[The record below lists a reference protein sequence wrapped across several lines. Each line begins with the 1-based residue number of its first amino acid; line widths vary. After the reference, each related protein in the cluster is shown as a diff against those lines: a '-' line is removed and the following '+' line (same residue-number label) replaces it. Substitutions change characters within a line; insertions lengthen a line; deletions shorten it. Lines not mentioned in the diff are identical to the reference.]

1 MLKKI
6 QNKLKAPITL
16 GLDDYVQSM
25 HDDEKI
31 PPELPPQAL
40 NKPQKIYSRPQ
51 NKSEETPKEDYFDD
65 YFDKEFD
72 QIPNTPFLTYKYK
85 DEDKDILKSPENDP
99 EEGFYREGSKIKAP
113 SRFPWV
119 RWWKP
124 LSEKEQIVSVAGAL
138 TVAFL
143 GLCAGII
150 MNTGSSENAQSLV
163 LKTSK
168 KTYELGETV
177 KIKESSF
184 VDKKKTDEE
193 ILDSV
198 SMYSTL
204 FTDTGKYSYDD
215 VTGVVK
221 SRNKDFLNVGKYT
234 VTLSYKKDGVS
245 KEKDVSIVV
254 KDTKKPEFKNFK
266 NRIYVLQGMSGV
278 DLKDYF
284 AATDK
289 SGMVS
294 ISCDDSKVDLKTV
307 GSYTMTVKA
316 RDASD
321 NVTKKKCQ
329 VHVVSIEDVKNGKV
343 LSKLA
348 DGSAPSDATTAV
360 NDSIQTDKNN
370 EIASAESA
378 AREAYN
384 NWQSLVSQANAVQ
397 SQITQL
403 QNKKSTEQQ
412 NLNIL
417 KQKVDYAQSKLDE
430 AEASGEDTNI
440 IDSLKEQLEQAQKNY
455 TTYSGQITDSS
466 EIDQE
471 VSQLN
476 KQLLDLQKKASAAK
490 DNYDN
495 LNNILQQK
503 KAS

>member
-1 MLKKI
+1 MIKKI

-16 GLDDYVQSM
+16 GLDDYIQAKIEE
-25 HDDEKI
+25 DEL

-51 NKSEETPKEDYFDD
+51 SNFEEEPQEEYFEN
-65 YFDKEFD
+65 YFDKNFE
-72 QIPNTPFLTYKYK
+72 QIPNTPFLNYS
-85 DEDKDILKSPENDP
+85 ENPESSSSTNPKNDF
-99 EEGFYREGSKIKAP
+99 EEGFYREGSKIKPP

-119 RWWKP
+119 RWWKA
-124 LSEKEQIVSVAGAL
+124 LSEKEQIVSIAGAL

-143 GLCAGII
+143 GLCVGII
-150 MNTGSSENAQSLV
+150 MNTGSSEDTQNLV

-177 KIKESSF
+177 KIKKSTLI
-184 VDKKKTDEE
+184 DKKKTDEE

-204 FTDTGKYSYDD
+204 FTDVGRYSYDD
-215 VTGVVK
+215 DSGVVK

-234 VTLSYKKDGVS
+234 VTLSYKKDGNT
-245 KEKDVSIVV
+245 KEKDVTIVV
-254 KDTKKPEFKNFK
+254 KDTKKPEFKNFR

-284 AATDK
+284 KATDK
-289 SGMVS
+289 SGTVS

-321 NVTKKKCQ
+321 NVQKKKCQ

-348 DGSAPSDATTAV
+348 DGTAPSEATTAV

-370 EIASAESA
+370 DIASAESA
-378 AREAYN
+378 ARDAYN

-397 SQITQL
+397 SQINQL
-403 QNKKSTEQQ
+403 QSKKTTEQQ
-412 NLNIL
+412 NLNML

-430 AEASGEDTNI
+430 AEASGQDTNI

-455 TTYSGQITDSS
+455 TTYSGQITDSA

-471 VSQLN
+471 VAQLN
-476 KQLLDLQKKASAAK
+476 KQLVDLQKKAQAAQE
-490 DNYDN
+490 NYNN
-495 LNNILQQK
+495 LNNVLQQK
-503 KAS
+503 KSS